1 MQHKASVFDVMRYFI
16 NIKIKSC
23 TLAIILLAFHSSLSA
38 HPFLWKVT
46 GEHEFY
52 LFGTIHLPD
61 PRVAEVPKEVVQA
74 LTESSS
80 FYAELDLSESNTM
93 MIKQSMW
100 LPEQKTLHDY
110 LPLSLE
116 EKIETYLKQ
125 VDSALSLEFFVKQKI
140 WVLAITL
147 TVIEQQLKYPGQP
160 ALDAALFEQAVS
172 LGLNTGGLETVE
184 EQLSVFNSMTEK
196 QQIAFLSDTVD
207 FMLSAKSH
215 DEDFIEESLQAY
227 LQGDIDRLMSYLM
240 SYVKDN
246 EFYDQLLN
254 RLIDQR
260 NFKMTETI
268 HHLVSENT
276 SERYFFAIGAGHFWG
291 DNGINSLLQEKGYL
305 LEKID

>member
-1 MQHKASVFDVMRYFI
+1 MLFV
-16 NIKIKSC
+16 
-23 TLAIILLAFHSSLSA
+23 TLIAFHSSLYA

-61 PRVAEVPKEVVQA
+61 PRVTEVPQEVVEA
-74 LTESSS
+74 LSESTS

-100 LPEQKTLHDY
+100 LPERKTLHDY
-110 LPLSLE
+110 LPISLE
-116 EKIETYLKQ
+116 QQIEAYLKQ
-125 VDSALSLEFFVKQKI
+125 VNPELSLEFFVKQKI

-147 TVIEQQLKYPGQP
+147 TVLEQQLKYPGQS
-160 ALDAALFEQAVS
+160 ALDAALFEQAMS

-184 EQLSVFNSMTEK
+184 EQLSVFDSMTEK
-196 QQIAFLSDTVD
+196 QQVAFLSDTVE
-207 FMLSAKSH
+207 FMQLAKSQ
-215 DEDFIEESLQAY
+215 DEDFIEESIEAY

-240 SYVKDN
+240 SYMKDN
-246 EFYDQLLN
+246 EFYDQLLD

-260 NFKMTETI
+260 NYKMAETI
-268 HHLVSENT
+268 ENLVSENS
-276 SERYFFAIGAGHFWG
+276 SEHYFFAIGAGHFWG
-291 DNGINSLLQEKGYL
+291 DNGINTLLQEKGYS